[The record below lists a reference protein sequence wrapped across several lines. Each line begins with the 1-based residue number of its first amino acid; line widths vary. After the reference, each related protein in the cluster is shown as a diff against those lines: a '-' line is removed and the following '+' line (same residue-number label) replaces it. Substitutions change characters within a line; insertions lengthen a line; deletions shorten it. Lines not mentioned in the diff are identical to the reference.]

1 MLTKRN
7 KMSYKSQFTYI
18 FAILFS
24 LLLSNGWAQQDVQYS
39 QYMYNPIEIN
49 PAYAGTKEG
58 FIMTGMVRM
67 QWVGIEDAPLT
78 QSFSLHSPVHKNMG
92 LGFTATNDK
101 NGPLSQTLF
110 YWDYSYQI
118 DIGFDSRLSFGL
130 NGGFHVINLDLSSK
144 DAYDPND
151 PNIYNINNS
160 FAPNVGVGLYFYT
173 YNYYIGI
180 SAPRLLEQNF
190 SPQATGQSLLV
201 RHYFLM
207 SGYVFDLDEVVK
219 VKPSI
224 LFKYTPDAPL
234 TFDFSMNIYYERMGF
249 GFSYRHEDA
258 FVGLFQLFLTQQLS
272 FGYSYDYTLSDLRHE
287 SSGTHEFMF
296 RYDFSKRT
304 NRCRPV
310 KYF

>member
-1 MLTKRN
+1 MKQIYKRF
-7 KMSYKSQFTYI
+7 SGIFYLILIFTGV
-18 FAILFS
+18 S
-24 LLLSNGWAQQDVQYS
+24 GSAQQDPQFS
-39 QYMYNPIEIN
+39 QYMYNPIDIN

-67 QWVGIEDAPLT
+67 QWVGIQDAPKT
-78 QSFSLHSPVHKNMG
+78 QTFSIHSPIFKNMG
-92 LGFTATNDK
+92 LGFTATNDQI
-101 NGPLSQTLF
+101 GPLGQTMF

-130 NGGFHVINLDLSSK
+130 NAGFHIINLDLSEK
-144 DAYDPND
+144 DIYQPND
-151 PNIYNINNS
+151 PEVYNINNR
-160 FAPNVGVGLYFYT
+160 FLPNMGVGMYFYT

-180 SAPRLLEQNF
+180 SAPRLLEQNY
-190 SPQATGQSLLV
+190 SPQATGQGLLV
-201 RHYFLM
+201 RHYFFM

-224 LFKYTPDAPL
+224 VFKYTPHAPL
-234 TFDFSMNIYYERMGF
+234 SFDFSMNLYHERWGL

-258 FVGLFQLFLTQQLS
+258 VVGLFQLFLSQQLS
-272 FGYSYDYTLSDLRHE
+272 IGYSYDYTLSDLRHD
-287 SSGTHEFMF
+287 SSGSHELMF

-304 NRCRPV
+304 DRCRPV

>member
-1 MLTKRN
+1 MRLITYNRN
-7 KMSYKSQFTYI
+7 I
-18 FAILFS
+18 WLFFI
-24 LLLSNGWAQQDVQYS
+24 LLSSLKTWGQQDVQYS

-67 QWVGIEDAPLT
+67 QWVGIHDAPRT

-101 NGPLSQTLF
+101 NGPLSQTMF

-130 NGGFHVINLDLSSK
+130 NAGFHILNLDLSGK
-144 DAYDPND
+144 EAYNPND
-151 PNIYNINNS
+151 PDIYNINNR

-180 SAPRLLEQNF
+180 SAPRLMEQNF
-190 SPQATGQSLLV
+190 SPQATGKAMLV
-201 RHYFLM
+201 RHYFFM
-207 SGYVFDLDEVVK
+207 SGYVFDLDEIVK
-219 VKPSI
+219 IKPSI
-224 LFKYTPDAPL
+224 LFKYTPNAPL
-234 TFDFSMNIYYERMGF
+234 TFDFSMNMYYERWGF
-249 GFSYRHEDA
+249 GLSYRHEDA
-258 FVGLFQLFLTQQLS
+258 FVGLLQLFLTQQLS

-287 SSGTHEFMF
+287 SSGSHEFMF

-304 NRCRPV
+304 DRCRPV